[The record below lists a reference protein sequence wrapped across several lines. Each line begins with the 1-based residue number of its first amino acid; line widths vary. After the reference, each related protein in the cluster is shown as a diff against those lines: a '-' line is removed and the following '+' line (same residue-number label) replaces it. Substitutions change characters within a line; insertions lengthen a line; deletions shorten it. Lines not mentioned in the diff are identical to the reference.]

1 MAENRC
7 QERLSS
13 NHLNGCK
20 EIHCSSIHIAPC
32 ICSQPAR
39 SIRCNCLAPLQM
51 LKLSKPKERPAGS
64 AGSVWRPHSSKELH
78 KKHLTASF
86 HLFRKRRNKG
96 TGKIARTVLWKLVCS
111 SAANPQFSAPKR
123 NGR

>member
-7 QERLSS
+7 QERLSR

-86 HLFRKRRNKG
+86 RLFRKRRNKG
-96 TGKIARTVLWKLVCS
+96 TGKIARTVLRNLVIS
-111 SAANPQFSAPKR
+111 
-123 NGR
+123 

>member
-39 SIRCNCLAPLQM
+39 SSRCNCLAPLQL
-51 LKLSKPKERPAGS
+51 LKPSKPKERPAGS
-64 AGSVWRPHSSKELH
+64 AGSVWRPHSSKELP
-78 KKHLTASF
+78 KKHLTATFQPRS
-86 HLFRKRRNKG
+86 LRRN
-96 TGKIARTVLWKLVCS
+96 
-111 SAANPQFSAPKR
+111 R
-123 NGR
+123 NRKKSKERFLGS